1 MSAIDVAIRS
11 LNYDKRKVMAKG
23 LANKHNVPIIYVK
36 NRRMYVPDYVVEN
49 NQFKIIMWTKFH
61 KRDLNGRPF
70 N

>member
-36 NRRMYVPDYVVEN
+36 NRRMYVPDYKIEN

-61 KRDLNGRPF
+61 KRDLEKT
-70 N
+70 